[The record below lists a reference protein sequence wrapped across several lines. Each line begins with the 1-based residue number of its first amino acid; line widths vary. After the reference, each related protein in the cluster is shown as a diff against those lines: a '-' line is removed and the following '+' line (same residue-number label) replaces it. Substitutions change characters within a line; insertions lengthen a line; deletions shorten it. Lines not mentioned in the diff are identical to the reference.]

1 MSDSLQ
7 HSRTTESS
15 AAGSSKQGTDSDP
28 WKAPQKARDLVRRFN
43 AEVLAPA
50 RKFLADVGEERK
62 QREEKLASEK
72 QAVEHTEQQRVKNLE
87 DNLTRIRTTVSSG
100 ISRGSGHLSKQNLS
114 LSAPSPNRGE
124 GINTRDV
131 AEDQKALSD
140 GIVEAERHARHYSEE
155 AGRQLDETLLK
166 TNRPGNPVFHGAGC
180 GVAIGAAIVWPI
192 VGAITGSFNFG
203 FFVGVISYFVV
214 AYLFYHIPTVTMT
227 GAWTHIWKL
236 SESARA
242 SLDTAAK
249 LSGKLHV
256 QILDAVNKKHEA
268 LREQARQDER
278 SRRDQLQ
285 ARLEPIAADIAQN
298 AKQLSRIEGWACLS
312 WDDNA
317 WNAWTPA
324 TEPTFCAAFGSH
336 RLNIED
342 VKKAFARLTLDF
354 SVPAFFPFDD
364 GKGVLVETS
373 GSAKQ
378 RAACVV
384 EALAMRLLTVIP
396 PGKARFTFLDPV
408 GLGNSVASLMSLADH
423 DEMLVNSRAWS
434 EPRHI
439 EERLAEITEHIETVI
454 QKYLRQDYK
463 TIHDYNEHAGE
474 VAEPH
479 RFVIVFDF
487 PTNFTD
493 TAARRLVS
501 IAQNGPRCGV
511 YPIVLVDMSK
521 PLPYGFS
528 LEELE
533 RHALVA
539 QSTGTQCTMDS
550 SDSSEIEIGKLYSG
564 KILSTTNFGAFISL
578 GGKRDGLIHISE
590 LADFRVERTEDVVKV
605 GDFVTA
611 KCIGVDDKGRV
622 KLSRKGVSPESAVA
636 IPVRTGESFIIR
648 ESSFQDWIV
657 DFDLAPS
664 PELAT
669 RIKEGV
675 GSMAKDASRVEVP
688 YGRLLQLAGLN
699 EGHDWTESTARKIE
713 VPLGPEGARK
723 ARPLTFGEG
732 TAHHGLIVGKTGSG
746 KSNLLHIIISTL
758 ALKYSP
764 QELQLYLIDFKQG
777 VEFKPYAEHQLPHAF
792 AVAVESEREFALSV
806 MERLDQELKQ
816 RGELFRS
823 VGAANIAEY
832 RAKAETKGES
842 LPRIILIV
850 DEFQEFFREDDD
862 LSRRVSGI
870 LNQLV
875 LQGRSN
881 GLHVLLGT
889 QSLANV
895 HGVSRGTFDQMGV
908 RIALQCSE
916 ADSRLILADDNP
928 AARLLSRPGEAIYN
942 DQGGLIEGNKPFQ
955 VAMFS
960 EDEREAVLAGIRNK
974 AIMVAEEEKKD
985 VNTPIVFAGNEL
997 AHIETSKA
1005 IKSLMDGS
1013 QVTAESKTLNLWIGE
1028 PVAIRPTICARLTRQ
1043 SGSHML
1049 IISRHEEEA
1058 SGMALAA
1065 LLSALSQRKAD
1076 DVRVVIA
1083 NFLTPETAPADLVAE
1098 LSSLFRYP
1106 IKVLTKQRDLAAE
1119 VRCLADES
1127 KRRGEN
1133 ASNAPTTLVFL
1144 LGLQRMK
1151 TLREDDD
1158 SQTYEDI
1165 SDLPSSFFAQLV
1177 KDGPESG
1184 VHIIATCDT
1193 VGNASRSFERR
1204 LMNQVGL
1211 RVAAVMPEP
1220 DSNSFLDSP
1229 TAAKLDKPHR
1239 AIFFDESRP
1248 GLLEKFIP
1256 FGLPKREFLEKM
1268 AAHLQSRE
1276 ERVT

>member
-1 MSDSLQ
+1 MGRIADSLS
-7 HSRTTESS
+7 HYYVFMNDPLLKLRTTDSVAVGMSS
-15 AAGSSKQGTDSDP
+15 EGASCDP
-28 WKAPQKARDLVRRFN
+28 WNAPQKARGIIHQFN

-50 RKFLADVGEERK
+50 RQFLTDVGEDRK
-62 QREEKLASEK
+62 QRDEKLTSEK
-72 QAVEHTEQQRVKNLE
+72 QAVEHGEMQRIKSLEANLNIIR
-87 DNLTRIRTTVSSG
+87 DNVSSG
-100 ISRGSGHLSKQNLS
+100 IARGGSHLSKQNLHLHVS
-114 LSAPSPNRGE
+114 SSSR
-124 GINTRDV
+124 RDAV
-131 AEDQKALSD
+131 KIGDFSEDQKALHN
-140 GIVEAERHARHYSEE
+140 GIQKAEGDARQKRNEACML
-155 AGRQLDETLLK
+155 LDETFLK
-166 TNRPGNPVFHGAGC
+166 TERPANPVFHGAGC
-180 GVAIGAAIVWPI
+180 GVAIGAVIVWPI
-192 VGAITGSFNFG
+192 VGGITGSGVLG
-203 FFVGVISYFVV
+203 FYAGVAIYFIV
-214 AYLFYHIPTVTMT
+214 AYLFYHFPTVTMT
-227 GAWTHIWKL
+227 DTWIRIWNL
-236 SESARA
+236 SEDALI

-249 LSGKLHV
+249 LSKKLNNI
-256 QILDAVNKKHEA
+256 ILDALNKNHEVV
-268 LREQARQDER
+268 REQARQDEN
-278 SRRDQLQ
+278 SRFNQLQ
-285 ARLEPIAADIAQN
+285 SRLEPIVID
-298 AKQLSRIEGWACLS
+298 LSGKAERLTLAEGWACLPWS
-312 WDDNA
+312 DGA
-317 WNAWTPA
+317 WNSWTPA
-324 TEPTFCAAFGSH
+324 AEPAFCAAFGSH
-336 RLNIED
+336 RINAAD
-342 VKKAFARLTLDF
+342 VKKAFPKLALDF
-354 SVPAFFPFDD
+354 SIPAFFPFDV
-364 GKGVLVETS
+364 GKGILVETS

-384 EALAMRLLTVIP
+384 EALALRLLTVIP

-479 RFVIVFDF
+479 RFVVVFDF

-511 YPIVLVDMSK
+511 YPIVLVDSSK

-533 RHALVA
+533 RHALVVRALDWKEYIARESARVA
-539 QSTGTQCTMDS
+539 QK
-550 SDSSEIEIGKLYSG
+550 E
-564 KILSTTNFGAFISL
+564 
-578 GGKRDGLIHISE
+578 
-590 LADFRVERTEDVVKV
+590 
-605 GDFVTA
+605 
-611 KCIGVDDKGRV
+611 GVDAEAVKRAAYQQLKESGDDPDKS
-622 KLSRKGVSPESAVA
+622 KIIIPEEAFKAWV
-636 IPVRTGESFIIR
+636 
-648 ESSFQDWIV
+648 V
-657 DFDLAPS
+657 DLDTPPA

-675 GSMAKDASRVEVP
+675 GSVAKDAARVEVP

-723 ARPLTFGEG
+723 ARSLTFGEG

-816 RGELFRS
+816 RGDLFRS

-832 RAKAETKGES
+832 RAKAGTKSES

-960 EDEREAVLAGIRNK
+960 EDEREAVLAGIRSK
-974 AIMVAEEEKKD
+974 AVMVAEEEKKD

-997 AHIETSKA
+997 AHIETSKV

-1013 QVTAESKTLNLWIGE
+1013 QVSAASKTLNLWIGE

-1058 SGMALAA
+1058 SGMALSA
-1065 LLSALSQRKAD
+1065 LLSALSQRKPD

-1083 NFLTPETAPADLVAE
+1083 NFLTPETAPAELVAE

-1119 VRCLADES
+1119 VRSLADES
-1127 KRRGEN
+1127 KRRGEG
-1133 ASNAPTTLVFL
+1133 ALNAPTTLVFL

-1165 SDLPSSFFAQLV
+1165 SDLPYSFFAQLV

-1184 VHIIATCDT
+1184 IHIIATCDT

-1229 TAAKLDKPHR
+1229 AAAKLDKPHR

-1276 ERVT
+1276 KPVT